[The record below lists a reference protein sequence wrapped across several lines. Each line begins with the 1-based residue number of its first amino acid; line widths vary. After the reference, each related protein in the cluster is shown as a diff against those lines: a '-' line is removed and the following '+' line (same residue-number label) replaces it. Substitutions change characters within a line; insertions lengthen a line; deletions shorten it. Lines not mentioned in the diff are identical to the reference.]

1 MAHVVA
7 EVKGITIALKHSRFS
22 LMTLLGIE
30 RMNALPALLFSHEAL
45 VRLVGFTAPLRHE
58 PVSPPAPGFARR
70 LPERPWLAFRDGLYA
85 NPRSLRWPM

>member
-1 MAHVVA
+1 MAHVVS

-30 RMNALPALLFSHEAL
+30 RMNALPALLFGHEAL

-58 PVSPPAPGFARR
+58 PVSPLRSGFRPASA
-70 LPERPWLAFRDGLYA
+70 
-85 NPRSLRWPM
+85 